1 MDPGLVMR
9 AQQGDE
15 VAFAAI
21 AQAAHGRFKQ
31 VAYRILHDR
40 HLAEDA
46 MQQALMDIWRKLPR
60 LRDPE
65 RFDAWSYRFLVHA
78 CYAQSNRRPLGF
90 DLPTSI
96 EPSQPD
102 GTALVNDRDQLE
114 RGFARLSVDHRAVLV
129 LRFYLD
135 LSVEDTAMALGI
147 SPGTVKSR
155 RRCSLGC
162 QRRGMSEHAHLPDR
176 PHAAPWVPPSP
187 EVRRRRGLRRK
198 TPPT

>member
-1 MDPGLVMR
+1 MR

-31 VAYRILHDR
+31 VAFRILHDR

-78 CYAQSNRRPLGF
+78 CYAQSKRRPLGF
-90 DLPTSI
+90 DLLTSI

-135 LSVEDTAMALGI
+135 LSVEDTAMALGV
-147 SPGTVKSR
+147 STGTVKSR
-155 RRCSLGC
+155 LHRALQKLR
-162 QRRGMSEHAHLPDR
+162 HALAVDGQDPSR
-176 PHAAPWVPPSP
+176 EYAP
-187 EVRRRRGLRRK
+187 
-198 TPPT
+198 